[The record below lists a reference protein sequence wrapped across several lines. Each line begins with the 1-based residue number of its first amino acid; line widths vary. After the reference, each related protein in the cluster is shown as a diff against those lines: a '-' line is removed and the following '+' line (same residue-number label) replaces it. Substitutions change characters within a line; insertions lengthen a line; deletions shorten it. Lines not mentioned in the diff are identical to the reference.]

1 MNDESKEPRPAPPSP
16 GTEHEEATV
25 ESPYLQTCDVS
36 LEVPKPEPFTM
47 VIFGGEGDLTR
58 RKLLPSLYRLHKAGE
73 LGKEFAILAFD
84 RKEIGPEEYA
94 QSMTE
99 SVRDAEGEAFDEK
112 AWGAFRSR
120 LHFLSG
126 TFEDAANFESLG
138 RELDR
143 LTRETSKK
151 TKDVVY
157 YMAIPPKV
165 APLVIDQLHRR
176 DLCRGRFRTRVVMEK
191 PFGRDRA
198 SAAELNKVLTAAFD
212 ESSIFRI
219 DHYLGRDQVQN
230 IIFFRFSNTLFEETW
245 NRHYVDN
252 VQITVAEDIGIEHR
266 GGFYEQAGVV
276 RDIVQNHLM
285 QILGL
290 AAMESPLGFDA
301 DFIRNEKLKILRSVR
316 PLTGPAVDRFMV
328 RGQYGPGTS
337 AGQAVTG
344 YRSEPQVSPSSVQ
357 PTFFAGRFDID
368 NLRWAGVPFF
378 LRTGKRLPRR
388 VTEVCIQFKRLPL
401 RLFGRT
407 CDVLEPN
414 VLTLT
419 IQPQEE
425 IALKFGVKYPYSANQ
440 IYTTRMVFNYKDT
453 FRMHIPEPY
462 ERLLLDVIR
471 NDLTLFVREDEIEA
485 MWGVVDPIIARWES
499 QPPADFPNYAAGSW
513 GPPGAARLVE
523 QEGRSWIT
531 T

>member
-1 MNDESKEPRPAPPSP
+1 MSDEREKPGPAA
-16 GTEHEEATV
+16 GNGDEEVTV
-25 ESPYLQTCDVS
+25 ESRFLQTCDIPV
-36 LEVPKPEPFTM
+36 EVQKAEPFSM

-58 RKLLPSLYRLHKAGE
+58 RKLLPSLYRLSKAGD
-73 LGKEFAILAFD
+73 LDKDFAILAFD
-84 RKEIGPEEYA
+84 RMKIGPEEYVQA
-94 QSMTE
+94 MSE
-99 SVRDAEGEAFDEK
+99 SVRSVEQDAFDEP
-112 AWGAFRSR
+112 AWGEFSR
-120 LHFLSG
+120 HLHFLSG
-126 TFEDAANFESLG
+126 TFEEAANFERLG
-138 RELDR
+138 RELDG
-143 LTRETSKK
+143 LTPETSRKA
-151 TKDVVY
+151 KDVIY
-157 YMAIPPKV
+157 YMAVPPKV
-165 APLVIDQLHRR
+165 APLIIDQLRR
-176 DLCRGRFRTRVVMEK
+176 HDLCRGRFRTRVVMEK

-212 ESSIFRI
+212 EPSIFRI
-219 DHYLGRDQVQN
+219 DHYLGRDPVQN

-266 GGFYEQAGVV
+266 GGFYEQSGVV

-290 AAMESPLGFDA
+290 AAMEAPLGFDA
-301 DFIRNEKLKILRSVR
+301 DFIRNEKLKVLRSIR
-316 PLTGPAVDRFMV
+316 PTAGAAVDRFMV
-328 RGQYGPGTS
+328 RGQYGPGTI
-337 AGQAVTG
+337 AGQAVPG
-344 YRSEPQVSPSSVQ
+344 YRSEPQVAPASVQ

-368 NLRWAGVPFF
+368 TLRWAGVPFF

-414 VLTLT
+414 ILTLT

-425 IALKFGVKYPYSANQ
+425 IALRFGVKYPYSPNQ

-453 FRMHIPEPY
+453 FRLHIPEPY

-471 NDLTLFVREDEIEA
+471 NNLTLFVREDEIEA
-485 MWGVVDPIIARWES
+485 MWEVVDPIIARWES
-499 QPPADFPNYAAGSW
+499 QPPADFPNYAAGAW
-513 GPPGAARLVE
+513 GPPEAARLVE
-523 QEGRSWIT
+523 EQGRSWIT
-531 T
+531 D